1 MEEFVGLPVLGEVTR
16 FVVREVESGLK
27 TQNKAGPPQV
37 GSWVHLEMA
46 LGQHSWECW
55 NAFRGLL
62 DRKGLPTSLDRMRDG
77 LSGEWSTSGRRA
89 SCPCRLAAECQEVT
103 LISAPTVKI

>member
-62 DRKGLPTSLDRMRDG
+62 ERKGLVGIGWVSARQMRMTFLPLPR
-77 LSGEWSTSGRRA
+77 
-89 SCPCRLAAECQEVT
+89 
-103 LISAPTVKI
+103 I